1 MVRMSI
7 VLTLAPFFNHACLV
21 QRNKLA
27 HSCTAARHLRHR
39 CRNPGSASQIV
50 MLLSIESKLLHFLIF
65 DCIFY
70 ALSLHNA
77 GPGRAISGGFL

>member
-1 MVRMSI
+1 MRALVNAISS
-7 VLTLAPFFNHACLV
+7 LTPFAFAS
-21 QRNKLA
+21 
-27 HSCTAARHLRHR
+27 SCTPARHLRNR
-39 CRNPGSASQIV
+39 CRNPGSVSQIV

-65 DCIFY
+65 DCIFN